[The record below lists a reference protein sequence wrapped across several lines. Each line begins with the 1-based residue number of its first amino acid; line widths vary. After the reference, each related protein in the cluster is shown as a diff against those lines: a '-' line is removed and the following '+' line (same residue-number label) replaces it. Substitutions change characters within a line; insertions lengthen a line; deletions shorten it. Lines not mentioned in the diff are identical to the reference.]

1 MDANATKRR
10 PSKGARIYH
19 GIVRIAGGCML
30 GYLALFFLPAGPWT
44 NLYCPVSAKA
54 KTWGDVPRNQYIWT
68 KSWLSVD
75 DDYVVHEGRLF
86 LRVQSTRPSIVTIW
100 LDEPRWDTSAITDLI
115 KTHRDLRAR
124 LPNPDAAN
132 GGIEW
137 IRR

>member
-54 KTWGDVPRNQYIWT
+54 RYWGNVPNNQY
-68 KSWLSVD
+68 
-75 DDYVVHEGRLF
+75 
-86 LRVQSTRPSIVTIW
+86 
-100 LDEPRWDTSAITDLI
+100 
-115 KTHRDLRAR
+115 AR
-124 LPNPDAAN
+124 LGRSPGSASTTITLSKKADCSYVSNPHA
-132 GGIEW
+132 
-137 IRR
+137 RRR